1 MPEKSNCTTMATT
14 VAPAGPAIRAS
25 PFEGPASVRLPHEWL
40 ALGLSCVGLL
50 VAAALVKT
58 FTQSDTLLKEV
69 ALLLVVGM
77 LYVTLSRGRL
87 LGGSIRVHA
96 GQFGH
101 VYEIVEECSRK
112 MRMVTP
118 QVFVRD
124 DPFVPVVGVGIGEPY
139 AIIISA
145 QWVDH
150 LTPDEIRFLIGREL
164 GHIGA
169 GHTRISSLLSIN
181 GRENALI
188 AIIFGAWLRRIEY
201 TADRFGLLHCESVE
215 AATSAIAVSTFHLVG
230 RKIDL
235 AAFAGQY
242 REIAAERALQMGE
255 WVTSTPYAT
264 NRIAALQRFSA
275 DPNFRYWCDAF
286 NAAKR
291 DQVVL
296 TPVTL
301 QRKNYV
307 GFFRRL
313 AAYAIDLTILSVL
326 YPRDL
331 VSAQINKTAE
341 GDDAVS
347 GAAIAKQVVR
357 EIGDDDDSPAPA
369 GSPTPAPVASP
380 HATHGVHHLVSI
392 PAAHTNIDIV
402 PLQHAGSDILGWVI
416 FFVYVVLLVGIAG
429 QTFGMMILGLRVVRQ
444 NMEPVGLG
452 RALWRY
458 AVFVLTLPYSIFRI
472 FGRIQPF
479 EKWSGTRL
487 VTGGTP
493 RAS

>member
-1 MPEKSNCTTMATT
+1 MATT
-14 VAPAGPAIRAS
+14 VRPAASAVRAD
-25 PFEGPASVRLPHEWL
+25 PFTGPASVRLPHEWL
-40 ALGLSCVGLL
+40 ALGLSVVVLL
-50 VAAALVKT
+50 VAAALLKW

-112 MRMVTP
+112 MRMATP

-124 DPFVPVVGVGIGEPY
+124 DPFVPIVGVGIGDPY

-150 LTPDEIRFLIGREL
+150 LTPDEMRFLIGREL
-164 GHIGA
+164 GHIGG

-201 TADRFGLLHCESVE
+201 TADRFGLLCCESVD

-242 REIAAERALQMGE
+242 REIAAERSLQMGE
-255 WVTSTPYAT
+255 WVAATPYAT
-264 NRIAALQRFSA
+264 NRIAALQRFSG
-275 DPNFRYWCDAF
+275 DPNFRYWSDAF
-286 NAAKR
+286 RTAKNE
-291 DQVVL
+291 QVVL
-296 TPVTL
+296 TPVVM

-313 AAYAIDLTILSVL
+313 AAYAIDLTILNVL

-331 VSAQINKTAE
+331 VTAQIDKQTT
-341 GDDAVS
+341 GDADSDGDPAS
-347 GAAIAKQVVR
+347 GVAIAKKVVGAL
-357 EIGDDDDSPAPA
+357 GDDDDTPAPS
-369 GSPTPAPVASP
+369 GSPHPTPAPDASP
-380 HATHGVHHLVSI
+380 HPQGAHAVSVPHGHFHVSSLQNL
-392 PAAHTNIDIV
+392 PSDIV
-402 PLQHAGSDILGWVI
+402 GWII
-416 FFVYVVLLVGIAG
+416 FFVYLVLLVGIAG
-429 QTFGMMILGLRVVRQ
+429 QTFGMMILGMRVVRT
-444 NMEPVGLG
+444 NMEPLGIG
-452 RALWRY
+452 RAVWRY
-458 AVFVLTLPYSIFRI
+458 GIFVLTLPYSIFRI

-479 EKWSGTRL
+479 EKWSGTRI
-487 VTGGTP
+487 VTGSTP

>member
-1 MPEKSNCTTMATT
+1 MAST
-14 VAPAGPAIRAS
+14 VVSAARAPHIGP
-25 PFEGPASVRLPHEWL
+25 FTGPASVRLPHEWL
-40 ALGLSCVGLL
+40 ALGLSCV
-50 VAAALVKT
+50 ALVIAAGIVKT
-58 FTQSDTLLKEV
+58 VTQSDTLLKEV
-69 ALLLVVGM
+69 ALLIVVGM

-112 MRMVTP
+112 MRMATP

-124 DPFVPVVGVGIGEPY
+124 DPFVPIVGVGIGEPY

-188 AIIFGAWLRRIEY
+188 AIIFGPWLRRIEY
-201 TADRFGLLHCESVE
+201 TADRFGLLCCESVE
-215 AATSAIAVSTFHLVG
+215 AATCAIAVSTFHLVG

-242 REIAAERALQMGE
+242 REIAAERSLQMGE
-255 WVTSTPYAT
+255 WVTATPYAT

-275 DPNFRYWCDAF
+275 DPNFRYWSDAF

-291 DQVVL
+291 EAVVL
-296 TPVTL
+296 TPVTM

-313 AAYAIDLTILSVL
+313 AAYAIDLTLIDVL

-331 VSAQINKTAE
+331 VNAQIEKQTSDA
-341 GDDAVS
+341 DDAAS
-347 GAAIAKQVVR
+347 GVAIAKKVISDV
-357 EIGDDDDSPAPA
+357 GDDDDSPAPVPSA
-369 GSPTPAPVASP
+369 HPTPAPAASP
-380 HATHGVHHLVSI
+380 HAVHAGHHLLTLPHTHVNVV
-392 PAAHTNIDIV
+392 AA
-402 PLQHAGSDILGWVI
+402 PLQHAGGDVLGWLI
-416 FFVYVVLLVGIAG
+416 FFAYAVLLVGVAG
-429 QTFGMMILGLRVVRQ
+429 QTFGMMILGMRVVGT

-458 AVFVLTLPYSIFRI
+458 GVFLLTLPYSIFRI

-487 VTGGTP
+487 VTGNTL

>member
-1 MPEKSNCTTMATT
+1 MATT
-14 VAPAGPAIRAS
+14 VAAAAPPVRADPFSGPS
-25 PFEGPASVRLPHEWL
+25 SVRLPHEWL

-50 VAAALVKT
+50 VAGGLVKA

-69 ALLLVVGM
+69 AFLLVVGM

-101 VYEIVEECSRK
+101 VFEIVEECSRK
-112 MRMVTP
+112 MRMATP

-124 DPFVPVVGVGIGEPY
+124 DPFVPVVGVGIGDPY

-201 TADRFGLLHCESVE
+201 TADRFGLLCCESVD

-242 REIAAERALQMGE
+242 REISADRSLQMGE
-255 WVTSTPYAT
+255 WVTATPYAT

-275 DPNFRYWCDAF
+275 DPNFRQWCDAF

-291 DQVVL
+291 EHVVL
-296 TPVTL
+296 TPVVM

-313 AAYAIDLTILSVL
+313 AAYAIDLTLLDVL

-331 VSAQINKTAE
+331 VNAQINKTAE
-341 GDDAVS
+341 AGDDATA
-347 GAAIAKQVVR
+347 GGAIAKKVIS
-357 EIGDDDDSPAPA
+357 EINDDDDATPAPVH
-369 GSPTPAPVASP
+369 SPHPTPAPDASP
-380 HATHGVHHLVSI
+380 HAKHGLHVVVAHSHDFGSFVQN
-392 PAAHTNIDIV
+392 AAGDV
-402 PLQHAGSDILGWVI
+402 LGWVV
-416 FFVYVVLLVGIAG
+416 FFAYVVILVGIAG
-429 QTFGMMILGLRVVRQ
+429 QTFGMMILGMRVVQ
-444 NMEPVGLG
+444 TNMERMNLG
-452 RALWRY
+452 RALLRY

-487 VTGGTP
+487 VTGSTP

>member
-1 MPEKSNCTTMATT
+1 MATT
-14 VAPAGPAIRAS
+14 APPAAPAIRAD
-25 PFEGPASVRLPHEWL
+25 PFTGPASVRLPHEWL
-40 ALGLSCVGLL
+40 ALGLSFVGLL
-50 VAAALVKT
+50 FAAALVKW

-112 MRMVTP
+112 MRMATP

-124 DPFVPVVGVGIGEPY
+124 DPFVPVVGVGIADPY

-164 GHIGA
+164 GHIGG

-201 TADRFGLLHCESVE
+201 TADRFGLLCCESVE

-242 REIAAERALQMGE
+242 REIAAERSLQMGE
-255 WVTSTPYAT
+255 WVTATPYAT
-264 NRIAALQRFSA
+264 NRIAALQRFSS
-275 DPNFRYWCDAF
+275 DPNFTYWSAAF

-291 DQVVL
+291 EQVVL

-313 AAYAIDLTILSVL
+313 AAYAIDSTLLGVL
-326 YPRDL
+326 YPREL
-331 VSAQINKTAE
+331 VTAQIKKQTA
-341 GDDAVS
+341 DAEDAAS
-347 GAAIAKQVVR
+347 GVAIAKKVVS
-357 EIGDDDDSPAPA
+357 ELGDDDDTPAPA
-369 GSPTPAPVASP
+369 ASPNPTPAPDASP
-380 HATHGVHHLVSI
+380 HAGHGAHALTI
-392 PAAHTNIDIV
+392 PHPHV
-402 PLQHAGSDILGWVI
+402 HAGFVPTSASDILGWVV

-429 QTFGMMILGLRVVRQ
+429 QTFGMMILGMRIVQ
-444 NMEPVGLG
+444 TNMQPVGLG

-458 AVFVLTLPYSIFRI
+458 GVFVLTLPYSIFRI

-479 EKWSGTRL
+479 EKWSGTRT
-487 VTGGTP
+487 VTGSTP
-493 RAS
+493 RVS

>member
-1 MPEKSNCTTMATT
+1 MMATLAT
-14 VAPAGPAIRAS
+14 PAAPAIRAN
-25 PFEGPASVRLPHEWL
+25 PFSGPGSVRLAHEWL

-50 VAAALVKT
+50 IAAALVKW

-101 VYEIVEECSRK
+101 VFEIVEECSRK
-112 MRMVTP
+112 MRMATP

-124 DPFVPVVGVGIGEPY
+124 DPFVPVVGVGIGDPY

-201 TADRFGLLHCESVE
+201 TADRFGLLCCESVE
-215 AATSAIAVSTFHLVG
+215 AATSAIAVSVFHLVG

-235 AAFAGQY
+235 TAFAGQY
-242 REIAAERALQMGE
+242 REIAAERSLQMGE
-255 WVTSTPYAT
+255 WVTATPYAT
-264 NRIAALQRFSA
+264 NRIAALQRFAA
-275 DPNFRYWCDAF
+275 DANFRYWCDAF

-291 DQVVL
+291 EQVVL

-313 AAYAIDLTILSVL
+313 AAYVIDLTILDVL

-331 VSAQINKTAE
+331 VTEQINKRTADA
-341 GDDAVS
+341 DDATS
-347 GAAIAKQVVR
+347 GVAIAKQVVH
-357 EIGDDDDSPAPA
+357 ELGDDDDSPAPA
-369 GSPTPAPVASP
+369 ASSTPAPAASP
-380 HATHGVHHLVSI
+380 HAE
-392 PAAHTNIDIV
+392 
-402 PLQHAGSDILGWVI
+402 HAGHQVLAIPHAHVNVHMVPIQHLGSDLLGWAV

-429 QTFGMMILGLRVVRQ
+429 QTFGMMILGMRVVQ
-444 NMEPVGLG
+444 TDMQPVGLG

-458 AVFVLTLPYSIFRI
+458 TLFLLTLPYSIFRI

-479 EKWSGTRL
+479 EKWSRTRL
-487 VTGGTP
+487 VTGSTLK
-493 RAS
+493 AS

>member
-1 MPEKSNCTTMATT
+1 MATT
-14 VAPAGPAIRAS
+14 LAPAAPAVRAD
-25 PFEGPASVRLPHEWL
+25 PFSGPASVRLPHEWL
-40 ALGLSCVGLL
+40 ALGLSCVVLL
-50 VAAALVKT
+50 IAAALVKA

-112 MRMVTP
+112 MRMATP

-124 DPFVPVVGVGIGEPY
+124 DPFVPVVGVGIGDPY

-201 TADRFGLLHCESVE
+201 TADRFGLLCCESVE
-215 AATSAIAVSTFHLVG
+215 AATSAIAVSVFHLVG

-242 REIAAERALQMGE
+242 REIAAERSLQMGE
-255 WVTSTPYAT
+255 WVTATPYAT
-264 NRIAALQRFSA
+264 NRIAALQRFA
-275 DPNFRYWCDAF
+275 GDPNFRFWSEAF
-286 NAAKR
+286 DAAKR
-291 DQVVL
+291 EQVVL

-313 AAYAIDLTILSVL
+313 AAYAIDLTILNVL

-331 VSAQINKTAE
+331 VTAQINKEASDESDAE
-341 GDDAVS
+341 S
-347 GAAIAKQVVR
+347 GVAIAKKVVTAL
-357 EIGDDDDSPAPA
+357 GDDDDSPAPA
-369 GSPTPAPVASP
+369 ASPHPTPAPAASP
-380 HATHGVHHLVSI
+380 HAHDTQVLTFPHGHVHVSS
-392 PAAHTNIDIV
+392 
-402 PLQHAGSDILGWVI
+402 LQGLPSDLLGWAV
-416 FFVYVVLLVGIAG
+416 FLVYVVLLVGIAG
-429 QTFGMMILGLRVVRQ
+429 QTFGMMILGMRVVRTDMQ
-444 NMEPVGLG
+444 AVGLG

-458 AVFVLTLPYSIFRI
+458 LVFLLTLPYSIFRI

-487 VTGGTP
+487 VTGNTP
-493 RAS
+493 KAS

>member
-1 MPEKSNCTTMATT
+1 VTSAASA
-14 VAPAGPAIRAS
+14 APAVRAD
-25 PFEGPASVRLPHEWL
+25 PFRGPASVRLPHEWL
-40 ALGLSCVGLL
+40 ALGLSCIGLV
-50 VAAALVKT
+50 VAAALVKW

-69 ALLLVVGM
+69 ALLIVVGM
-77 LYVTLSRGRL
+77 VYVTLSRGRL

-101 VYEIVEECSRK
+101 VFEIVEECARK
-112 MRMVTP
+112 MRMATP

-124 DPFVPVVGVGIGEPY
+124 DPFVPLVGVGIGDPY

-150 LTPDEIRFLIGREL
+150 LTPDELRFLIGREL

-188 AIIFGAWLRRIEY
+188 AVIFGAWLRRIEY
-201 TADRFGLLHCESVE
+201 TADRFGLLCCASVD

-235 AAFAGQY
+235 KAFAGQY
-242 REIAAERALQMGE
+242 REIAAERSLQMGE
-255 WVTSTPYAT
+255 WVTASPYAT
-264 NRIAALQRFSA
+264 NRIAALHRFAS
-275 DPNFRYWCDAF
+275 DPIFGSWSEAF
-286 NAAKR
+286 EAAKHE
-291 DQVVL
+291 QVVL

-307 GFFRRL
+307 GFFRRV
-313 AAYAIDLTILSVL
+313 AAYAIDLTLVDVL
-326 YPRDL
+326 FPKDL
-331 VSAQINKTAE
+331 VNAQIEKQNEVDATSGVALAKKIAAE
-341 GDDAVS
+341 V
-347 GAAIAKQVVR
+347 
-357 EIGDDDDSPAPA
+357 GDDDATPRPA
-369 GSPTPAPVASP
+369 TPAPSP
-380 HATHGVHHLVSI
+380 SPAGHEAHAAG
-392 PAAHTNIDIV
+392 AAHSPVHVHVVGLDGLNGDT
-402 PLQHAGSDILGWVI
+402 LQWLV
-416 FFVYVVLLVGIAG
+416 FFVYVVVLVGIAG
-429 QTFGMMILGLRVVRQ
+429 QTFGMMILGMRVVQ
-444 NMEPVGLG
+444 ANMQSVGLG

-458 AVFVLTLPYSIFRI
+458 AIFVLTLPFGIFRI

-487 VTGGTP
+487 VTGSTP